1 MDGFRYRTARP
12 RPREGELA
20 RRKGERTTVGR
31 TDGGR
36 RAHQDAS
43 GRARGLPRGG
53 RRARASIA
61 MSPRR
66 SAARSVRD
74 AAEPPGGR
82 HCMNDKPAPPPKA
95 VALRYD
101 GKGAPRV
108 VAKGSGEVAR
118 QILVLAVVFV
128 FLLFVFWVL

>member
-43 GRARGLPRGG
+43 GRARGLPRDD

-66 SAARSVRD
+66 TAARSVRET
-74 AAEPPGGR
+74 AKPPRKR
-82 HCMNDKPAPPPKA
+82 HNKNNKPTPPPKA
-95 VALRYD
+95 VALRY
-101 GKGAPRV
+101 
-108 VAKGSGEVAR
+108 
-118 QILVLAVVFV
+118 
-128 FLLFVFWVL
+128 

>member
-43 GRARGLPRGG
+43 RRARGLPRGG

-66 SAARSVRD
+66 TAARSVRE
-74 AAEPPGGR
+74 AAEPLGGR
-82 HCMNDKPAPPPKA
+82 HGMNDKPAPPPKA
-95 VALRYD
+95 VALRYE

-108 VAKGSGEVAR
+108 VAEGSGEDAR
-118 QILVLAVVFV
+118 HIQALAEAPANPQNENREM
-128 FLLFVFWVL
+128 